1 MTREPLKAQGGGR
14 RHAAPALASDT
25 AANNLDPPPPREWA
39 LVVQQLRALS
49 SASRP
54 APPWW
59 TAAPGF
65 YGTIETRTDP
75 ASYHWDGMVRRNPPH
90 FMFQF
95 SLAGWGEFEL
105 YGQPPRRIPPGT
117 GFLVVIP
124 SRHRYYLPQDS
135 PGWTFGWLGICH
147 PYLLARVKK
156 QVAATGPMIETH
168 PDGALIASAVRLIR
182 GAMMKDFHN
191 RYELEL
197 ALFKL
202 VLTYEQ
208 WSNEANES
216 SRERQRLLD
225 EVRVRIIASLPR
237 AVSVDA
243 VAAEYGMSRSRF
255 SHFFRARTGLTPAR
269 FGTEVRIREAT
280 RMLLESRAPLKQIA
294 DACGFANP
302 NHFCRVFRRIQDAS
316 PGSYRHAT
324 RSRKG

>member
-1 MTREPLKAQGGGR
+1 
-14 RHAAPALASDT
+14 
-25 AANNLDPPPPREWA
+25 
-39 LVVQQLRALS
+39 
-49 SASRP
+49 
-54 APPWW
+54 
-59 TAAPGF
+59 
-65 YGTIETRTDP
+65 
-75 ASYHWDGMVRRNPPH
+75 
-90 FMFQF
+90 
-95 SLAGWGEFEL
+95 
-105 YGQPPRRIPPGT
+105 
-117 GFLVVIP
+117 
-124 SRHRYYLPQDS
+124 
-135 PGWTFGWLGICH
+135 
-147 PYLLARVKK
+147 
-156 QVAATGPMIETH
+156 
-168 PDGALIASAVRLIR
+168 
-182 GAMMKDFHN
+182 
-191 RYELEL
+191 
-197 ALFKL
+197 L

-302 NHFCRVFRRIQDAS
+302 NHFCRVFRRIHDAS